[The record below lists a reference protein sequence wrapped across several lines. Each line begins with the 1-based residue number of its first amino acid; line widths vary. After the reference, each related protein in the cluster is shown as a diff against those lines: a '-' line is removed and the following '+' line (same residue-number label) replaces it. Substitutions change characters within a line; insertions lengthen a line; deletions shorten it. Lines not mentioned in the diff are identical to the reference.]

1 MHRTCTETAAVSCG
15 TSHASTVNTS
25 LVDIQKHAIKLV
37 THVEPHASAVSLLKR
52 ADQRIALYKR
62 SSINQILISV
72 YMCWALVEVLL
83 LVLLVLV
90 FVYMYLFKL
99 LYTLQLKKHISV
111 SVIIDID
118 GKMNKPLASFI
129 YIKYMATPT
138 PSG

>member
-1 MHRTCTETAAVSCG
+1 M
-15 TSHASTVNTS
+15 
-25 LVDIQKHAIKLV
+25 DIQKHAIKLV

-83 LVLLVLV
+83 LV

-118 GKMNKPLASFI
+118 GKMNKPLASYI
-129 YIKYMATPT
+129 YIYGYTY
-138 PSG
+138 S